1 MKLDTQMLD
10 LEVGLADGR
19 QFRIDASIF
28 IADLQLNNA
37 LDKGDAQAEIAALKK
52 SVFPAEAI
60 DGMDDTRLFAIV
72 LRAKLKL
79 ASLGNALA
87 P

>member
-60 DGMDDTRLFAIV
+60 ENLDDTRLFAIV